1 MLSLDSVSL
10 QDKKQYNEDLL
21 LAASIHHFK
30 GRHKTLKT
38 SQAHAATFKKGQRL
52 CILKT
57 KEIAECQLPPY
68 SAA

>member
-38 SQAHAATFKKGQRL
+38 SQAHAATFKKG
-52 CILKT
+52 
-57 KEIAECQLPPY
+57 
-68 SAA
+68 SAY

>member
-30 GRHKTLKT
+30 ADTKHSK
-38 SQAHAATFKKGQRL
+38 QAKHMLQLLKKG
-52 CILKT
+52 KG
-57 KEIAECQLPPY
+57 
-68 SAA
+68 SAY